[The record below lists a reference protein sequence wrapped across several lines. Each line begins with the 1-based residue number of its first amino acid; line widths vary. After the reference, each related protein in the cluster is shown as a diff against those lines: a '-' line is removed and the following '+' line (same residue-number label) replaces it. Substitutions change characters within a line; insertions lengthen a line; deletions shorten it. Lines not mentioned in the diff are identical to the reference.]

1 VDYLGYIETTMTPES
16 TGVWYFNIFYY
27 IVIMINIDTIE
38 SEWEKDCEIN
48 PIALDS
54 EALDIGKLHN
64 KYLKY
69 YNQTRLYVLQ
79 LEDKLA
85 DENKLKTMY
94 YTGKLS
100 KEELDEAG
108 LEPFPHKVLRNDVK
122 QYLETDNGVK
132 KIRNKIEYYKIVI
145 EYLKNI
151 IEQINKR
158 NFSIKAAIDWK
169 KFTSGVV

>member
-1 VDYLGYIETTMTPES
+1 
-16 TGVWYFNIFYY
+16 
-27 IVIMINIDTIE
+27 MITIE
-38 SEWEKDCEIN
+38 NIEQEWEKDCEIN
-48 PIALDS
+48 PLALDS
-54 EALDIGKLHN
+54 EALEIGKLHN
-64 KYLKY
+64 KYLKMH
-69 YNQTRLYVLQ
+69 NQVRMYVLQ

-85 DENKLKTMY
+85 DENKLKTLY

-100 KEELDEAG
+100 KEELDGNG

-122 QYLETDNGVK
+122 QYLETDDVVK
-132 KIRNKIEYYKIVI
+132 KIRNKIEYYKIII

-151 IEQINKR
+151 IDQINKR